1 MPISF
6 DKPLFLLVWL
16 LIPLLWLMMRR
27 SFLQGSARRHRRL
40 IGAARSVL
48 FLVLGFA
55 LADPRLMTRSD
66 QVNVLFCLDVSQSV
80 GREHI
85 TAAEEFMRQAVTG
98 MNPEDLAGLVVFG
111 KHPSLEISLSSDFE
125 LRPIRSDVNTNFT
138 NIHEALQFAI
148 GKLPQ
153 QGKNKIVLFS
163 DGNENLQR
171 AVDMAYLAA
180 SLGIEI
186 HLVPLGSWYGQGE
199 VFLEKLETP
208 AAISLETPF
217 EIRIAIVSSVEQ
229 PGELVLLRNQTLLTT
244 QSVNLQP
251 GKNVVVFSDLLSEPG
266 LFLYKAVINAAQDV
280 FFQNNEGL
288 SFIKGT
294 RKAHILYLSEETALD
309 PLADTLTA
317 QGLHLV
323 RKQLTDL
330 SGSIYDLLEYNAII
344 LNNISGQP
352 MSFTIMENMKT
363 YVKDMGGGLIMIGG
377 DQSFGAGAYKK
388 TPIEDALPVF
398 MDAPTD
404 LKFSA
409 LCLIFV
415 IDKSSSM
422 TTRYAGKSKLEMA
435 KIAAFS
441 SIELLNPTDRV
452 GILAFDSTF
461 KWIVPIMNAMYRQ
474 EIADR
479 LTQIKEG
486 GGTILYP
493 ALEDAFNVLQG
504 TKAARKHIIIL
515 SDGMTD
521 QADFETLVK
530 SMNAAEISVSTVS
543 IGTGADLNLM
553 RSIARW
559 GNGRSYYTEDPTTI
573 PRIFTGETQIVSKE
587 LISEKTFLPTPMMPH
602 DMLQGIQ
609 TDAFPPLYGQVI
621 TYPKPGA
628 NVLLNTSQGPL
639 LAAWQ
644 YGLGRSAA
652 FTSDLSGR
660 WGKEWVQWE
669 QYGQFAAQMVKW
681 AQRKDTSQNY
691 TATIERIGEQGI
703 FTVDVTDAQNQFVNN
718 LNLKVNLLAPSEQSQ
733 TLALAQIAPGR
744 YQTTFPAEEIGDYYV
759 SVFAGQSEKA
769 GPPEVFGFGVPYTD
783 EFSTTGVNTAVLD
796 QLAALTNGTIRSL
809 DNIPRDL
816 FTVQTENKEQGK
828 ALWPFV
834 TMGFLALLL
843 MDVALRKVI
852 NPGVN

>member
-48 FLVLGFA
+48 LLVLGFA

-816 FTVQTENKEQGK
+816 FTVQRENKEQGK